1 MTTEET
7 PKAHLGRNVRHF
19 RQKNDLKQD
28 ELADL
33 MGEPWTQKKISQL
46 EAKATIDADVLEEV
60 AKALRVSVEEIKEY
74 SEGLTHYNIQN
85 NYDST
90 HSNQGPNGINPSGPN
105 YNCTFNPLDKLIES
119 QENERKLYEALLKEK
134 DEKIELLNRMLE
146 GRAKA

>member
-19 RQKNDLKQD
+19 HQKNDLKQD

-74 SEGLTHYNIQN
+74 SADPIINNIQN
-85 NYDST
+85 NYEGS
-90 HSNQGPNGINPSGPN
+90 HNQGANNINN
-105 YNCTFNPLDKLIES
+105 NRCNFNPLDKLIEAH
-119 QENERKLYEALLKEK
+119 EEIKKLHAALLKEK
-134 DEKIELLNRMLE
+134 DEKIALLNRMLE
-146 GRAKA
+146 ERR